1 MKKMRANLGSA
12 ETELPIHDLMEAGAF
27 KGEKN
32 GPKPL
37 ETGEG
42 VDQRADDGA

>member
-1 MKKMRANLGSA
+1 MRANLGSA

-27 KGEKN
+27 KGKKD
-32 GPKPL
+32 GPDPL

-42 VDQRADDGA
+42 VEQRADGEA